1 MRGEQVY
8 FRRNFE
14 YFARKI
20 YIIKD
25 GKMKNNAHS
34 DIFWLWLSKIIFLKS
49 DTDLNQNVTKCNKI
63 IKSIVLT

>member
-8 FRRNFE
+8 FRQNFE
-14 YFARKI
+14 YFSRKI
-20 YIIKD
+20 YIIED

-49 DTDLNQNVTKCNKI
+49 DLLLESKCNE
-63 IKSIVLT
+63 VQ